1 MILVLALVA
10 VAAAQYVPYAYNGAY
25 RSGYYGS
32 PYAAA
37 PVAYS
42 GLGYRTYGAGAYG
55 AGAYGAYGA
64 YPTAYLG

>member
-10 VAAAQYVPYAYNGAY
+10 VAASQYVPYAYNGAY

-32 PYAAA
+32 PYVAAA
-37 PVAYS
+37 SPLAYS

-55 AGAYGAYGA
+55 A

>member
-55 AGAYGAYGA
+55 AYGA